1 MKQEYTSAKTSI
13 NSKRVP
19 AVFKKTLKYMPKGS
33 VNLDVGGGKF
43 DTATEFLDKEKSIL
57 NLIYDPYNRTRE
69 HNQNVLN
76 MINFVRGADTVTCSN
91 VLNVI
96 KEDEVLFDI
105 AQLCYDSLNG
115 YGSAFFTVYE
125 GNKSGVGRETVKG
138 YQRNEKLD
146 RYRYILKSTF
156 PKVTK
161 FNGMFICSK
170 YDSDSFY
177 AEEVPFRPLNIKKI
191 FGEFRY

>member
-19 AVFKKTLKYMPKGS
+19 AVFKKTLKYMPKGG

-43 DTATEFLDKEKSIL
+43 DTATEFLADNGIV
-57 NLIYDPYNRTRE
+57 NLIYDPYNRSRK
-69 HNQNVLN
+69 HNYNILKAVN
-76 MINFVRGADTVTCSN
+76 NHNGVNTVTCSS

-96 KEDEVLFDI
+96 QEDEVLFDI

-115 YGSAFFTVYE
+115 YGVAFFTVYE
-125 GNKSGVGRETVKG
+125 GDKSGVGRKTNKG

-146 RYRYILKSTF
+146 RYRYILKSIF

-161 FNGMFICSK
+161 INGVFICSK
-170 YDSDSFY
+170 SDVDAFVFN
-177 AEEVPFRPLNIKKI
+177 EEKFIPLNIEKTLDK
-191 FGEFRY
+191 YMK